1 MQNGYIERFNRIYR
15 ESILDAYLF
24 FELDQVR
31 TLTEEWMDEWKMKQL
46 KLELSTF
53 KLQEKRGTYKVTK
66 LFLEFEIK

>member
-53 KLQEKRGTYKVTK
+53 KL
-66 LFLEFEIK
+66 